1 MIGVALVVP
10 HVALQLRLGCF
21 SFRFFCCKASVF
33 FLRLVQIAL
42 IVSTGRGT
50 MILPVAHADP
60 AELELA
66 LRACH
71 VITSLVFLDV
81 SLALGTC
88 LGVCSD
94 PCHILRFS
102 IGLLVPLLSC
112 GAVNWLVRMLAT
124 NEAEDCSA
132 FTSHIVE
139 HAADIVL
146 FHAKF
151 ALYIWAPLYVLV
163 LIGEG
168 LAEPLPVGLLVLG
181 RGSEDSLENCM
192 AHHHIATRLH
202 ASGVNALIARSH
214 FLTEIFLP
222 ALPAE
227 SVFASQ

>member
-10 HVALQLRLGCF
+10 HVALQLRLGRL
-21 SFRFFCCKASVF
+21 SLRLFCCKVRIF
-33 FLRLVQIAL
+33 FLGLVQIAL
-42 IVSTGRGT
+42 IVTTGRGT
-50 MILPVAHADP
+50 MILPVTHADP
-60 AELELA
+60 TELELA

-71 VITSLVFLDV
+71 VITSLIFLDV

-112 GAVNWLVRMLAT
+112 GAVNRLVCMLAA
-124 NEAEDCSA
+124 NETEYCSA
-132 FTSHIVE
+132 FTRNIVE
-139 HAADIVL
+139 HAAHIVL

-151 ALYIWAPLYVLV
+151 ALYIGAPLYVFV
-163 LIGEG
+163 LIGKG
-168 LAEPLPVGLLVLG
+168 FAEPLPVGLLVFG
-181 RGSEDSLENCM
+181 RSSEDSLENCV
-192 AHHHIATRLH
+192 AHHHIATSLH